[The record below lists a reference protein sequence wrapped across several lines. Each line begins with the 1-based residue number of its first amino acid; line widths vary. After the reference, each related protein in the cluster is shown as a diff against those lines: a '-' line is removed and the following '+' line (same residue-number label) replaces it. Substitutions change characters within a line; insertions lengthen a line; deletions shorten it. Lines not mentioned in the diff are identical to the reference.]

1 MEYNHSPASE
11 TTNVR
16 RQGRG
21 RRALREPDQT
31 GNDLGLNNNN
41 NLEEQLEASTS
52 STTAPVNT
60 QTVSR
65 AVRVQGRRIKWTR
78 EMNIKIMESFYR
90 VNNAEN
96 RALPGWR
103 SKFYDDIRT
112 NVFPEL
118 SLTEQNVVDRKSAI
132 IKKKYLNEIELD
144 EIREKIR
151 REQSTNPTVQQ
162 TPTAPNIQEI
172 QISSDSEDSNIDT
185 QETRMRQEDQDR
197 QLPGNT
203 ETNQEARELSNLEK
217 EFYSNLRFFEGGHPV
232 DRPMLPKL
240 IMKRDTMKKVQ
251 HVNEILERYLGDSED
266 LSHVQLGIYIGAA
279 TTLEANGQRKYHER
293 NARRRDIRNKD
304 AEPPWMKRIKKQIGE
319 LRAKA
324 DVIASYLTGNRSARM
339 QRKMK
344 NIMKQGKISETD
356 DHLKEKLVE
365 LKDTV
370 RQTYKAKSARL
381 RRYTELTKR
390 KEQNKDFTRNPKQ
403 FFKKLSQNLSESG
416 EGQIE
421 EEEFVTF
428 WERIWSNKKDWNEQN
443 TWLPKVNES
452 LQRVERMQDNTVS
465 REEIATIAAKLSNW
479 KSPGADKVQN
489 FWVKKFTAAHGP
501 LARVFSKALRNP
513 ESIPDWLMLGKTY
526 LIYKK
531 DDPKEPRNYRP
542 ITCLSVFYKLM
553 TSVIAEKIYKHCD
566 ANEILALEQK
576 GCTRKTLGCK
586 EQLTIDAT
594 ILKQATTKK
603 RNLNICYIDYSK
615 AYDSTRRREPPSES
629 RRRPGRRLEN
639 QGTTWKIPAPA
650 EET

>member
-1 MEYNHSPASE
+1 
-11 TTNVR
+11 
-16 RQGRG
+16 
-21 RRALREPDQT
+21 
-31 GNDLGLNNNN
+31 
-41 NLEEQLEASTS
+41 
-52 STTAPVNT
+52 
-60 QTVSR
+60 
-65 AVRVQGRRIKWTR
+65 
-78 EMNIKIMESFYR
+78 
-90 VNNAEN
+90 
-96 RALPGWR
+96 
-103 SKFYDDIRT
+103 
-112 NVFPEL
+112 
-118 SLTEQNVVDRKSAI
+118 
-132 IKKKYLNEIELD
+132 
-144 EIREKIR
+144 
-151 REQSTNPTVQQ
+151 
-162 TPTAPNIQEI
+162 
-172 QISSDSEDSNIDT
+172 
-185 QETRMRQEDQDR
+185 MRQEDQDR
-197 QLPGNT
+197 QIPGNT

-251 HVNEILERYLGDSED
+251 DVNEILERYLGDSED

-279 TTLEANGQRKYHER
+279 TTLEANGQRMYHER
-293 NARRRDIRNKD
+293 NARRRDNRNKD

-344 NIMKQGKISETD
+344 NIMKQAKISETD

-403 FFKKLSQNLSESG
+403 FFKKLSQNSSESG

-443 TWLPKVNES
+443 TWLPKVNEG

-513 ESIPDWLMLGKTY
+513 ESIPDWLMLGKTGIYQGDSLSPLWFCLAINPLSHLLKASESGYRLDIQDTSTKISHLLYMDDLKLFAETPAQLKHLLDITARFSKDIHMAFGLDKCGKIQIERGVQNNTDQEDFHEIKDLEPEELYKY
-526 LIYKK
+526 LGVKQNSKIDHGEIKRDLTTAYKK
-531 DDPKEPRNYRP
+531 RVTKLLNTKLSAKNLISAVNMWAVPILTYSFGVIKWSDTDLNQLDRLTRTLLNKFRCLHPNSAVERLYLPRRNGGRGLINILNLCKRQEKNMREYFIKSNSNILKS
-542 ITCLSVFYKLM
+542 ITCADQGYTPLRLGDENHQVRAEDDLEEGWKTKALHGKYPLQLRKPEIDLPNSLACRGNGVQKL
-553 TSVIAEKIYKHCD
+553 
-566 ANEILALEQK
+566 
-576 GCTRKTLGCK
+576 
-586 EQLTIDAT
+586 
-594 ILKQATTKK
+594 
-603 RNLNICYIDYSK
+603 
-615 AYDSTRRREPPSES
+615 
-629 RRRPGRRLEN
+629 
-639 QGTTWKIPAPA
+639 
-650 EET
+650 